1 MHPPQGGHWIR
12 SLAISILCFTP
23 IALVETRLEP
33 SGAIAASPA
42 PSPQA
47 CPSHLDPLIT
57 KLLQDL
63 PSYANRVRIRAG
75 LERNYVLFAGKPDF
89 QPLPLSTVSQT
100 QDAQTQQVFFTTLIR
115 RYERNRV
122 VYHQEHHWL
131 FLAPSPT
138 GWRLVM
144 MYSILAPYPST
155 KTSPLPPRNSS
166 EGSIAQAI
174 RDWLRDC
181 RTGNRHPT
189 KS

>member
-1 MHPPQGGHWIR
+1 MHPPQGGHWSR
-12 SLAISILCFTP
+12 SLAIAILCFTP
-23 IALVETRLEP
+23 IAFVETRLEL

-42 PSPQA
+42 LSPQV
-47 CPSHLDPLIT
+47 CPSALDPLVT

-75 LERNYVLFAGKPDF
+75 LQRNYVLFAGKPDF
-89 QPLPLSTVSQT
+89 QSLPLSRVSPPQ
-100 QDAQTQQVFFTTLIR
+100 APQTQQVFFTTLIR
-115 RYERNRV
+115 RYERDRV

-131 FLAPSPT
+131 FLAPDPT

-144 MYSILAPYPST
+144 MYSILAPYPSA
-155 KTSPLPPRNSS
+155 KTPPLPPRNSS

-181 RTGNRHPT
+181 RPGKGHPT
-189 KS
+189 QS